1 MMVALPT
8 LIPGL
13 ITVVHAL
20 ELEGCRQRTKLKVKG
35 KMKRESESES
45 EREKEKAKMNLGK

>member
-35 KMKRESESES
+35 KMKRESESE
-45 EREKEKAKMNLGK
+45 REKEKAKMNLGK